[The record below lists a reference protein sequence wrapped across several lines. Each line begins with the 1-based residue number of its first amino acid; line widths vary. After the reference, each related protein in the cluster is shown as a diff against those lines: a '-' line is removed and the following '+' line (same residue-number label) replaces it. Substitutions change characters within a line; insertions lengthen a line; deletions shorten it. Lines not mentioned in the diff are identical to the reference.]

1 MSGRRQDD
9 LERLLDA
16 DRGEFGA
23 IYDRLARAE
32 PPRRLDRAILAEASR
47 VALGPR
53 APRAQ
58 RWLLGLGSAAGL
70 VLAAGIAWQVGREME
85 SKQAD
90 IPTGAAQ
97 QQTPAVV
104 PVQPIAPTAAPV
116 QQPPPPPA
124 IAPPTRS
131 ESADREAK
139 STLSEADRARRV
151 QRAEAAKLKPE
162 PAPTAP
168 PPPPPPPPAASAPV
182 PAAAPAFEQSAPAAK
197 ADALHEAA
205 PMFDA
210 QQESRAADIAPERD
224 ADATA
229 GGSRA
234 QKTAAPRE
242 RTPGAPSTSVQLRS
256 NMQLAPADWIA
267 EIHRLVDAGRHQQ
280 AVENL
285 RLFRRLHPDWP
296 LDEDLRRLDR

>member
-70 VLAAGIAWQVGREME
+70 VLAAGIAWQVGRN
-85 SKQAD
+85 
-90 IPTGAAQ
+90 TGQDPALDSRAAPQ
-97 QQTPAVV
+97 PAARSVV
-104 PVQPIAPTAAPV
+104 PVQPIAAPSA
-116 QQPPPPPA
+116 PAEPEPPPA
-124 IAPPTRS
+124 IAPPERAQVS
-131 ESADREAK
+131 DREAETK
-139 STLSEADRARRV
+139 SLESRR
-151 QRAEAAKLKPE
+151 QRQPPRAEAAR
-162 PAPTAP
+162 TAA
-168 PPPPPPPPAASAPV
+168 PPPPAAPPAPAPAPWPLEEARPEAAAGPNV
-182 PAAAPAFEQSAPAAK
+182 ERLKAAPTFEAPRADRADAAAGAAGAAAASGMREPAAAR
-197 ADALHEAA
+197 
-205 PMFDA
+205 
-210 QQESRAADIAPERD
+210 ESRP
-224 ADATA
+224 
-229 GGSRA
+229 G
-234 QKTAAPRE
+234 
-242 RTPGAPSTSVQLRS
+242 TPSASQQLRS
-256 NMQLAPADWIA
+256 NMRLAPADWIA
-267 EIHRLVDAGRHQQ
+267 EIRRLVETGRQQQ

-296 LDEDLRRLDR
+296 LDADLRRLDE